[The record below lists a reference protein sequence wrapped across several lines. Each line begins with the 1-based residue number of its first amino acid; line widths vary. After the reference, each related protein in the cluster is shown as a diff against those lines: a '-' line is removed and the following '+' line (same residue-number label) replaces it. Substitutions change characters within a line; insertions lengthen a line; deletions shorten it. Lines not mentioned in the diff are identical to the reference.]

1 MSAPATVDLEAAA
14 KAVSQARQLLAL
26 HEPFFGIQACH
37 LKPVAVTDGSVPT
50 SAVTVDDR
58 LLYCPEYVLGLTPK
72 QRGGLVAHEVLHPV
86 LGVFSA
92 DYADMDPKLLNIAH
106 DYVINLIIKSDCGW
120 AELPPGGLLDERFR
134 GLTTREVY
142 NILAKERQEQEPQDG
157 DGEPTQ
163 GSGHGTPG
171 GCCDHRPTHAE
182 PGQAETQRVIWQART
197 VAAAAA
203 VASQGRCPGSIEDLV
218 QGIVRPKADVWNI
231 LRRFIEQGCE
241 TGADTTYTRPG
252 RRSAVLG
259 RITPGPI
266 PDPAVVVIAVD
277 TSGSVCGEILE
288 RFLGRVAGILRGY
301 QGAQVRVL
309 AVDDGIRGDITTA
322 DVEDVRASL
331 KGGGGTDF
339 EEVFEELSGGERP
352 AALVF
357 LTDLYASGIP
367 DRAPGYPVLWAVPA
381 DGHGDAPWGRVIEIE
396 GEE

>member
-1 MSAPATVDLEAAA
+1 VNLEAAA

-37 LKPVAVTDGSVPT
+37 LRPTVVVDGSVPT
-50 SAVTVDDR
+50 SAVDPEDR
-58 LLYCPEYVLGLTPK
+58 LLYCPEYVLGLTAR
-72 QRGGLVAHEVLHPV
+72 QRGGLVAHEVLHVV
-86 LGVFSA
+86 LDVFGRRG
-92 DYADMDPKLLNIAH
+92 DRDMKLWNVAH
-106 DYVINLIIKSDCGW
+106 DYVINLIIVSDCKW
-120 AELPPGGLLDERFR
+120 AELPPGGLLDQRFS
-134 GLTTREVY
+134 GLTAEQVY
-142 NILAKERQEQEPQDG
+142 DILVQEQKGQPEPQDG
-157 DGEPTQ
+157 EGQP

-171 GCCDHRPTHAE
+171 GCCDHRKAQAN
-182 PGQAETQRVIWQART
+182 PGQTETQRVIWQART

-203 VASQGRCPGSIEDLV
+203 VRGQGRCPGSIEDLV

-241 TGADTTYTRPG
+241 AGQDTTYTRPG
-252 RRSAVLG
+252 RRSSVLG

-301 QGAQVRVL
+301 KGAQVRVL

-339 EEVFEELSGGERP
+339 EEVFEELSGGESP

-396 GEE
+396 IEGEE